1 MQDSLWAS
9 AHSNAHATRG
19 EFGGVAKMDLA
30 AWSGACFGPLPMNT
44 EIKRSDSA
52 SKENPVVTPIVKP
65 VESKKSETPSLASS
79 DAPTSAASSEPTL
92 AQHAASWI
100 DEVSTEAIAFE
111 NRLQELVREKP
122 LVALAG
128 AAVVGFVT
136 QSILGRRS
144 REA

>member
-1 MQDSLWAS
+1 
-9 AHSNAHATRG
+9 
-19 EFGGVAKMDLA
+19 
-30 AWSGACFGPLPMNT
+30 MNT

-52 SKENPVVTPIVKP
+52 SKENPVVAAIVKP

-79 DAPTSAASSEPTL
+79 EVATSMTSSEPTL
-92 AQHAASWI
+92 AHHAANWI
-100 DEVSTEAIAFE
+100 DEVSSEAIAFE

-128 AAVVGFVT
+128 AAVIGFVA